1 VRHLAT
7 AVSSGLPFGLA
18 MGLLFALTGGLER
31 GLVAGSVA
39 GLAFGVAIAGFALVQ
54 KRRLELHGELQGEPV
69 LHQGPANHWAG
80 REARGG
86 WLALTPTR
94 LVFRAH
100 GLNVQNEPLALALAE
115 VERVEPI
122 RTLFVV
128 PNGLRVRRGDGTEE
142 RFVVTGRTTW
152 VRAIHSARDASRKP

>member
-1 VRHLAT
+1 MRHLST
-7 AVSSGLPFGLA
+7 ALSSGLPFGLA

-31 GLVAGSVA
+31 GLAVGCVA
-39 GLAFGVAIAGFALVQ
+39 GLAFGTAIAAFAMVQ
-54 KRRLELHGELQGEPV
+54 KSRLELPGKLEGEPV

-100 GLNVQNEPLALALAE
+100 GLNLQNEPLALRLSDIDKAE
-115 VERVEPI
+115 PAS
-122 RTLFVV
+122 TLLVV
-128 PNGLRVRRGDGTEE
+128 PSGLRVLLAGGSAE
-142 RFVVTGRTTW
+142 RFVVTGRAVW
-152 VRAIHSARDASRKP
+152 VRAIHSARDAARKQ